1 MRGHLQHRSGDS
13 WRLKVYLGRSADGR
27 KRYLERTVHGTR
39 RDAERELSRLVVE
52 VDDGRHAAAAPML
65 FDELL
70 DRWLEVKRASVA
82 PRTIE
87 SYEWVARKYLRPRLG
102 SRKLASLRT
111 MDLDDVYVELG
122 ASGLSARTVRI
133 CHTVVHQALDQ
144 GRRWGLVAQNP
155 ATEATPPRHIRKEV
169 TPPTLEQ
176 VLLLLDTAYDE
187 DPEFGTFL
195 WVKSATGCRRGEVC
209 ALRWSDLDLE
219 RPELFVRRAIT
230 QVGRELIEGDTLRGR
245 LDDEG
250 HLAPAEAARIGFTR
264 AVVPAGSLTEGAAS
278 RAIATASST
287 HLSNS
292 ALLTSLV
299 GANPQA
305 PSTSTRRPA
314 DRPDPVL
321 TRSVSPS

>member
-144 GRRWGLVAQNP
+144 GQIG
-155 ATEATPPRHIRKEV
+155 
-169 TPPTLEQ
+169 
-176 VLLLLDTAYDE
+176 
-187 DPEFGTFL
+187 
-195 WVKSATGCRRGEVC
+195 
-209 ALRWSDLDLE
+209 
-219 RPELFVRRAIT
+219 RAH
-230 QVGRELIEGDTLRGR
+230 V
-245 LDDEG
+245 
-250 HLAPAEAARIGFTR
+250 
-264 AVVPAGSLTEGAAS
+264 
-278 RAIATASST
+278 
-287 HLSNS
+287 
-292 ALLTSLV
+292 
-299 GANPQA
+299 
-305 PSTSTRRPA
+305 
-314 DRPDPVL
+314 
-321 TRSVSPS
+321 